1 MRTTTERDR
10 ARPGARTPGAR
21 RRHPAHGAR
30 IVAAGASAA
39 AVLAITAALGFARDA
54 SAHRPPTDSVPTVS
68 TPPIVT
74 APGRR
79 SSVPSATPAPRSSI
93 GVPDVTTHG
102 SR

>member
-1 MRTTTERDR
+1 MRTTTDRDR
-10 ARPGARTPGAR
+10 ARPGVGTPGAR

-39 AVLAITAALGFARDA
+39 AVLAITAALGFAQNA
-54 SAHRPPTDSVPTVS
+54 SAQGPPTTGLPTVS
-68 TPPIVT
+68 TPPVVT
-74 APGRR
+74 TPGRR
-79 SSVPSATPAPRSSI
+79 SSVPPATLAPRSSI